1 MWEQNKM
8 NNFLYAMTESFNKMQ
23 EEVHKILNISE
34 YTEKEKNQLFLVVGS
49 CLHCILDYAERIDI
63 KEEDKKSLLSAFR
76 YANNSLKHCV
86 EVREISEQVGGFEF
100 PIEFPFE
107 SPEREIVWSIIDNG
121 DKENQKRNYKKFLE
135 GKDVVKACKE
145 MINILEKYEI

>member
-1 MWEQNKM
+1 M
-8 NNFLYAMTESFNKMQ
+8 NSFLYAMAESFNKMQ

-34 YTEKEKNQLFLVVGS
+34 YTETEKNQLFLVVGS

-63 KEEDKKSLLSAFR
+63 KEEDKSLLSAFR

-86 EVREISEQVGGFEF
+86 KVKSITKHQGGFTF
-100 PIEFPFE
+100 PIHFPLVI
-107 SPEREIVWSIIDNG
+107 PKREIVWSIIDNG

-135 GKDVVKACKE
+135 GKDVVKTCKE